1 VTERVRVRLTGTSA
15 TMLATLYGRALDAES
30 AAPILGDP
38 LARAIVARI
47 DIDFD
52 RFGLSR
58 DEVVSVA
65 IRGLYLDRA
74 TSDLLAGMPDA
85 AVLHLGCGLDTR
97 PWRVD
102 PTARHRW
109 YEVDLPEVV
118 ELRRLLLPDRAGVH
132 RIATSVTA
140 PGWLADVP
148 ASQPVVVVAEGV
160 VQYLARADLIRLL
173 QGIVV
178 RFPRGGIAFD
188 AWSPLGA
195 WLGRFERTIRVT
207 HARLGGWGVADPGEL
222 EVPGLRFVS
231 VLDLLDVPETARLT
245 LPTRVLLSLMRR
257 VASLRRIGMILR
269 YEFRRP
275 SSDDVD

>member
-1 VTERVRVRLTGTSA
+1 
-15 TMLATLYGRALDAES
+15 
-30 AAPILGDP
+30 
-38 LARAIVARI
+38 
-47 DIDFD
+47 
-52 RFGLSR
+52 
-58 DEVVSVA
+58 
-65 IRGLYLDRA
+65 
-74 TSDLLAGMPDA
+74 
-85 AVLHLGCGLDTR
+85 
-97 PWRVD
+97 
-102 PTARHRW
+102 
-109 YEVDLPEVV
+109 
-118 ELRRLLLPDRAGVH
+118 
-132 RIATSVTA
+132 
-140 PGWLADVP
+140 LADVP

-160 VQYLARADLIRLL
+160 VQYLTRADLTLL
-173 QGIVV
+173 LERVV
-178 RFPRGGIAFD
+178 ARFPRGGIVFD

-275 SSDDVD
+275 SSDVD